1 MQSSTNQSTQ
11 ISKTTWVI
19 IVIYTIYLLKKETL
33 NVSQVYYERNLRI
46 KMDNNILFN
55 IFDVD
60 VLV

>member
-1 MQSSTNQSTQ
+1 M
-11 ISKTTWVI
+11 
-19 IVIYTIYLLKKETL
+19 ETL

-46 KMDNNILFN
+46 KVDNNILFN